1 MRRRTLAA
9 LALAPALALGLQGC
23 GGEGAGGGGTAKA
36 ASDDQKMRE
45 FARCMRANGV
55 DMPDPKNGRIE
66 IRASARP
73 GGHGKGGPG
82 KDGPEADGGVQAAQ
96 KKCAHLMPNGG
107 KPPKPKPEELAKM
120 RAFAKCMRDH
130 GVGAFPDPE
139 PDGGMKIRA
148 GKGTGLDPES
158 RTFKNAQK
166 ACAKLSPGGGGFAAT
181 TRGGD

>member
-9 LALAPALALGLQGC
+9 LALVPALALQGC
-23 GGEGAGGGGTAKA
+23 GGGGGGGTAKA

-55 DMPDPKNGRIE
+55 DMPDPKDGRIE
-66 IRASARP
+66 IRASAGP
-73 GGHGKGGPG
+73 GGPGKGGPETDRG
-82 KDGPEADGGVQAAQ
+82 LQAAQ

-120 RAFAKCMRDH
+120 RAFSKCMRDN
-130 GVGAFPDPE
+130 GIGAFPDPE
-139 PDGGMKIRA
+139 PSGGIKIQA
-148 GKGTGLDPES
+148 GKGTGLNPEGQK
-158 RTFKNAQK
+158 FKNAQK
-166 ACAKLSPGGGGFAAT
+166 ACAKFSPGGGGFATT